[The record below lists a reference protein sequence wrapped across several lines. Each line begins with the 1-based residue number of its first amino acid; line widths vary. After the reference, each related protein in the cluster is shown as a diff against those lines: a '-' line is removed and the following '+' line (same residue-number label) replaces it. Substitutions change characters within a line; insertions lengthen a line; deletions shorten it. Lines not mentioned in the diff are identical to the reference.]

1 MSHDKT
7 VMYIETELKSALVPS
22 AREQLLAYHYQA
34 VHNARQAG
42 VREGQREVLMF
53 KQDVALSIEEEP
65 AISVPGM
72 PPTPPLARDVC
83 PHDPREV
90 WFEET
95 FPKPAKSLLVIFGVI
110 IVALATYAIFFAGN

>member
-83 PHDPREV
+83 PRET

-95 FPKPAKSLLVIFGVI
+95 FPKPLKLLLVIAAAI
-110 IVALATYAIFFAGN
+110 LCSATYAIFSAGN